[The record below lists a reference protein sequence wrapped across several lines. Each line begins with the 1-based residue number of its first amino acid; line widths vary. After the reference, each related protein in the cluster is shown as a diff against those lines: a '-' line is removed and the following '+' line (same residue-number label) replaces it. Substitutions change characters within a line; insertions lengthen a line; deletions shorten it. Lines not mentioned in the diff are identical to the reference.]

1 MFLFLSKLL
10 PLFLYPLGLI
20 TLLLIGTWFWTWRRR
35 SPVQWPVLM
44 ALLILLITSNT
55 WISSYFIQQLEY
67 QNLPPDNLPN
77 ASAIVVLGG
86 ALYPVAYPRQFPEV
100 AEAGDRPIYAAQ
112 LYQEGKA
119 PLIVASGGRIPWW
132 GTEQGSEAADMAQLM
147 QRLGVPKSAII
158 QEGESLNTRQNAVNT
173 KAILDRRQIDT
184 IILVTSGYHM
194 PRSKR
199 IFEKLGFTVIPA
211 ATDFLSSPPN
221 AKTLNPATITLGLIP
236 DAKSLDLTTLTLK
249 EYIGLII
256 YQLRG
261 WA

>member
-1 MFLFLSKLL
+1 VFLFLSKLL

-20 TLLLIGTWFWTWRRR
+20 TLLLIGTWFWSWRRR
-35 SPVQWPVLM
+35 SPVQWPILT
-44 ALLILLITSNT
+44 ALLILLISSNG
-55 WISSYFIQQLEY
+55 WVSNFLVQSLEY
-67 QNLPPDNLPN
+67 QNLPPDDLPT
-77 ASAIVVLGG
+77 APAIVVLGG
-86 ALYPVAYPRQFPEV
+86 ALYPASYPRQFPEV

-119 PLIVASGGRIPWW
+119 PLIIASGGRIPWW
-132 GTEQGSEAADMAQLM
+132 GTQYPSEAADMAQLM
-147 QRLGVPKSAII
+147 ERLGVPDTAII
-158 QEGESLNTRQNAVNT
+158 QEGESLNTRENAVNT

-184 IILVTSGYHM
+184 VILVTSGYHM

-211 ATDFLSSPPN
+211 ATDFLSGSSDGIP
-221 AKTLNPATITLGLIP
+221 LNLATVTLGLIP
-236 DAKSLDLTTLTLK
+236 DAKKLDLTTLALK